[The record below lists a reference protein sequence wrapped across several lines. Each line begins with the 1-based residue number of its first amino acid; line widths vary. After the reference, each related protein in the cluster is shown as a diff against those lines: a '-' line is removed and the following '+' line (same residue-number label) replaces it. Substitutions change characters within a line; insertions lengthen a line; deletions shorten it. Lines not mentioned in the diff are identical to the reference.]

1 MPKAPR
7 ELKPEQLYRR
17 CDPKWFAFK
26 TTRDLPDLKGVLGQQ
41 RAVES
46 IDFGIRIQ
54 QDGYNLFAM
63 GPTGTGKHTIIRQFL
78 DARSKSREGLHDW
91 CYVHNFDDP
100 YKPLALRLPQGT
112 AREFENAMENLVA
125 DLITSIPAA
134 FESDEIQA
142 LQNEIEAEYAEREQK
157 PFEDLQVRARKRGI
171 ALMRTPSGVAISP
184 MEDGEVMK
192 PEQFQKLAE
201 ETQADLTALM
211 KEFHDEI
218 EKLIQQSP
226 KVRREMHRRIRKL
239 NETLATELVAE
250 LFSEV
255 RAKYKDLPFV
265 IAYLEAVQADV
276 VESSEAF
283 RPAMQEPPAGAIIL
297 PGMASPEEQLK
308 AIVDRYRVNRL
319 IDHAKTKQ
327 SPVVYCD
334 NPTFENLV
342 GSIEHMAEMGNLVTD
357 FTLIKAGAL
366 HKANGGYLIIDAREL
381 LRQPSAWEGLKRAL
395 RSGHIHTEPLGRYL
409 SMLSTVSL
417 EPQPIPLKVKVILV
431 GERQLYYALRY
442 HDSDFSELF
451 KVVADFE
458 ESVPR
463 SASMSRKYARMIAT
477 VARRENL
484 RPFDVPGV
492 CRLVEFGARLSG
504 NAGKLS
510 VQMMHLADLAR
521 EADYHAAEAKAKVI
535 TAAHI
540 DAALAAQEYRNG
552 RFAERMR
559 ERIEDGTVM
568 IDTRGERVG
577 QINALSVYQVGGT
590 AFGQPN
596 RITSRVSAG
605 HGRVLDIER
614 EVHLGGKLHSKGV
627 LILSGYLKAQ
637 FTPKKALS
645 LSASIVFEQSYGG
658 IDGDSASS
666 TELYAILSAI
676 SELPINQAL
685 AVTGSVNQF
694 GEVQA
699 IGGVNEKIE
708 GFFATCK
715 TNGLQQDNGVMIP
728 ESNASDLMLRR
739 EVVEAVE
746 AGTFHIYPV
755 RTIAQG
761 IQILTGVPAGRRL
774 KSGKFSKDSVFAR
787 VEARLEEF
795 AKKDEKKRGEAN
807 NGDANGTAN
816 GDADAGEKGRPKRGN
831 TGGSKIEIE
840 TKGKGTTPP
849 GGTIDTGT
857 QEGRR

>member
-1 MPKAPR
+1 MPRPPR

-17 CDPKWFAFK
+17 CDPNLFSFK
-26 TTRDLPDLKGVLGQQ
+26 TTRQVGDLKGVLGQK
-41 RAVES
+41 RAVGA
-46 IDFGIRIQ
+46 IDFGIKIQ

-78 DARSKSREGLHDW
+78 DARAVSREGVYDW
-91 CYVHNFDDP
+91 CYVHNFEDP
-100 YKPLALRLPQGT
+100 YKPLALRLPPGS
-112 AREFENAMENLVA
+112 AREFEDTMDNLVA
-125 DLITSIPAA
+125 DLITSIPTA
-134 FESDEIQA
+134 FESDEFQA
-142 LQNEIEAEYAEREQK
+142 QQNEIEAEYAEREQK

-171 ALMRTPSGVAISP
+171 ALLRTPSGVAISP
-184 MEDGEVMK
+184 MKDGEVMP
-192 PEQFQKLAE
+192 PEEFSKLSE

-226 KVRREMHRRIRKL
+226 KVRREMHRKIRKL
-239 NETLATELVAE
+239 NEALATELVAE
-250 LFSEV
+250 LFADVLKTYE
-255 RAKYKDLPFV
+255 DLPFV
-265 IAYLEAVQADV
+265 IAYLQEVQRDV
-276 VESSEAF
+276 VESSDAF
-283 RPAMQEPPAGAIIL
+283 RPSLQESAPGGLAL
-297 PGMASPEEQLK
+297 PGMVSPEEQLR

-319 IDHAKTKQ
+319 IDHAKTTQ

-342 GSIEHMAEMGNLVTD
+342 GSIEHMAEMGNLVTN
-357 FTLIKAGAL
+357 FTLIKPGAL
-366 HKANGGYLIIDAREL
+366 HEANGGYLIIDAREML
-381 LRQPSAWEGLKRAL
+381 GQPSAWVGLKRAL
-395 RSGHIHTEPLGRYL
+395 RSNHIHTEPLGRYL
-409 SMLSTVSL
+409 SMISTVSL

-431 GERQLYYALRY
+431 GERQLYYALRQY
-442 HDSDFSELF
+442 DSDFSELF

-463 SASMSRKYARMIAT
+463 NANVCRKYAKMVAT
-477 VARRENL
+477 VVRREGL
-484 RPFDVPGV
+484 RHFDVAGV
-492 CRLVEFGARLSG
+492 CRLIEYASRL
-504 NAGKLS
+504 AGDSRRLS

-521 EADYHAAEAKAKVI
+521 EADHHAAEAKAKVI
-535 TAAHI
+535 RAEHI

-568 IDTRGERVG
+568 IATKGERVG

-596 RITSRVSAG
+596 RITSRVHAG
-605 HGRVLDIER
+605 NGRVMDIER
-614 EVHLGGKLHSKGV
+614 EAHLGGKLHSKGV
-627 LILSGYLKAQ
+627 LILGGYLGAQ
-637 FTPKKALS
+637 FTPTKALS
-645 LSASIVFEQSYGG
+645 LSANIVFEQSYGG

-676 SELPINQAL
+676 SELPIKQSL

-715 TNGLQQDNGVMIP
+715 ANGLEIDNGVLIP
-728 ESNASDLMLRR
+728 QANVSDLMLRY

-746 AGTFHIYPV
+746 AGKFHIYPV
-755 RTIAQG
+755 KTIEQG
-761 IQILTGVPAGRRL
+761 IEILTGVPAGRRL
-774 KSGKFSKDSVFAR
+774 KSGKFSKGSVFAK

-795 AKKDEKKRGEAN
+795 AKKDEKRG
-807 NGDANGTAN
+807 
-816 GDADAGEKGRPKRGN
+816 R
-831 TGGSKIEIE
+831 
-840 TKGKGTTPP
+840 KGKGNS
-849 GGTIDTGT
+849 GDTDRETDTEG
-857 QEGRR
+857 EGEDEGKERERGRRR

>member
-1 MPKAPR
+1 
-7 ELKPEQLYRR
+7 L
-17 CDPKWFAFK
+17 D
-26 TTRDLPDLKGVLGQQ
+26 DLKGVLGQK
-41 RAVES
+41 RAVEA
-46 IDFGIRIQ
+46 IDFGIKIQ

-78 DARSKSREGLHDW
+78 DARAISRDGVYDW

-100 YKPLALRLPQGT
+100 YKPLALRLPPGT
-112 AREFENAMENLVA
+112 ARELEDTMENLVA

-134 FESDEIQA
+134 FESDEFQA
-142 LQNEIEAEYAEREQK
+142 QQNEIEAEFAEREQK
-157 PFEDLQVRARKRGI
+157 PFEDLQVRARKREI
-171 ALMRTPSGVAISP
+171 ALIRTPSGVAISP
-184 MEDGEVMK
+184 MKDGEVMP
-192 PEQFQKLAE
+192 PEEFSKLAE

-211 KEFHDEI
+211 KEYHDEI
-218 EKLIQQSP
+218 EKLIHQSP
-226 KVRREMHRRIRKL
+226 KLRREMYRKIRNL
-239 NETLATELVAE
+239 NESLATQLVAE
-250 LFSEV
+250 LFADVLEAYSE
-255 RAKYKDLPFV
+255 LPYV
-265 IAYLEAVQADV
+265 IAYLQAVQRDV
-276 VESSEAF
+276 VDSSDAF
-283 RPAMQEPPAGAIIL
+283 RPALQESGQAGLLL
-297 PGMASPEEQLK
+297 PGMASPEEQLR

-342 GSIEHMAEMGNLVTD
+342 GSIEHMAEMGNLVTN
-357 FTLIKAGAL
+357 FTLIKPGAL
-366 HKANGGYLIIDAREL
+366 HEANGGYLIIDAREL
-381 LRQPSAWEGLKRAL
+381 LGQPSAWVGLKRAL
-395 RSGHIHTEPLGRYL
+395 RSNHIHTEPLGRYL
-409 SMLSTVSL
+409 SMVSTVSL

-431 GERQLYYALRY
+431 GERQLYYALRRY
-442 HDSDFSELF
+442 DPDFEELF

-463 SASMSRKYARMIAT
+463 NASISRKYARMIAT
-477 VARRENL
+477 VARREKL
-484 RPFDVPGV
+484 RHFDVAGV
-492 CRLVEFGARLSG
+492 CRLIEYASRL
-504 NAGKLS
+504 AGDSRRLS
-510 VQMMHLADLAR
+510 VQMMHIADLAR
-521 EADYHAAEAKAKVI
+521 EADFHASEAGAKVI
-535 TAAHI
+535 KAAHI

-559 ERIEDGTVM
+559 ERVEDGTVM
-568 IDTRGERVG
+568 IDTEGERIG

-605 HGRVLDIER
+605 SGRVIDIER

-627 LILSGYLKAQ
+627 LILSSYLNAQ
-637 FTPKKALS
+637 FTPTKALS

-676 SELPINQAL
+676 SELPIKQAL

-715 TNGLQQDNGVMIP
+715 ANGLQEDNGVLIP
-728 ESNASDLMLRR
+728 QANVSDLMLRS

-746 AGTFHIYPV
+746 AGKFHIYPV
-755 RTIAQG
+755 RSIEEG
-761 IQILTGVPAGRRL
+761 IRILTGVPAGRRL
-774 KSGKFSKDSVFAR
+774 KSGKFAKGTVFAL

-795 AKKDEKKRGEAN
+795 AKKSDKDKKNGGADTGADDEGDSEGDSEGGRDEKGKDKKNR
-807 NGDANGTAN
+807 
-816 GDADAGEKGRPKRGN
+816 
-831 TGGSKIEIE
+831 GGS
-840 TKGKGTTPP
+840 
-849 GGTIDTGT
+849 
-857 QEGRR
+857 R

>member
-1 MPKAPR
+1 MPKTPR
-7 ELKPEQLYRR
+7 ELKPEQLYRQ
-17 CDPKWFAFK
+17 CDTKSLSFK
-26 TTRDLPDLKGVLGQQ
+26 TTRELDDLNGVLGQK
-41 RAVES
+41 RAVEA
-46 IDFGIRIQ
+46 IDFGIKIQ

-78 DARSKSREGLHDW
+78 DARSKSREGVYDW
-91 CYVHNFDDP
+91 CYVNNFEDA
-100 YKPLALRLPQGT
+100 YKPLALRLPPGT
-112 AREFENAMENLVA
+112 ARDFEDTMENLVA
-125 DLITSIPAA
+125 DLITTIPAA
-134 FESDEIQA
+134 FETDEFQA
-142 LQNEIEAEYAEREQK
+142 QLNEIEAEYSEKEQK
-157 PFEDLQVRARKRGI
+157 PFEDLQVRARKRDI

-184 MEDGEVMK
+184 MKDGEVMQ
-192 PEQFQKLAE
+192 PEEFEKLSE

-211 KEFHDEI
+211 KEFHEQI

-226 KVRREMHRRIRKL
+226 KVRREMHRKLRKL
-239 NETLATELVAE
+239 NEELATQVVGE
-250 LFSEV
+250 LFADV
-255 RAKYKDLPFV
+255 LKKYEGMPFV
-265 IAYLEAVQADV
+265 LDYLKAVQEDV
-276 VESSEAF
+276 IDSSDAF
-283 RPAMQEPPAGAIIL
+283 RPSMQEQPQGGLVL
-297 PGMASPEEQLK
+297 PGMASPEERLR

-319 IDHAKTKQ
+319 IDHRKTEQ

-342 GSIEHMAEMGNLVTD
+342 GSIEHMAEMGNLVTN

-366 HKANGGYLIIDAREL
+366 HEANGGYLIIDAREL
-381 LRQPSAWEGLKRAL
+381 LQQPSAWDGLKRAL
-395 RSGHIHTEPLGRYL
+395 RSNHIHTEPLGRYL

-431 GERQLYYALRY
+431 GERQLYYALRAY
-442 HDSDFSELF
+442 DSDFSELF

-463 SASMSRKYARMIAT
+463 NASTTKKYARMIAT
-477 VARRENL
+477 VARREEL
-484 RPFDVPGV
+484 RPFDRAGV
-492 CRLVEFGARLSG
+492 CRLIEYGSRL
-504 NAGKLS
+504 AGDSRKLS
-510 VQMMHLADLAR
+510 VQMMHIADLAR
-521 EADYHAAEAKAKVI
+521 EADFHAGQAKAEVI
-535 TAAHI
+535 TAEHVSASL
-540 DAALAAQEYRNG
+540 DAQEYRNG

-559 ERIEDGTVM
+559 ERVDDGTVM
-568 IDTRGERVG
+568 IDTKGERVG

-605 HGRVLDIER
+605 NGRVLDIER

-627 LILSGYLKAQ
+627 LILGSYLKAH
-637 FTPKKALS
+637 FTPTKALS

-676 SELPINQAL
+676 SQLPINQAL

-715 TNGLQQDNGVMIP
+715 SNGLQEDNGVLIP
-728 ESNASDLMLRR
+728 QANVSDLMLRR

-746 AGTFHIYPV
+746 AGTFHVYPV
-755 RTIAQG
+755 RTIAEG
-761 IQILTGVPAGRRL
+761 IEILTGVTAGRRL
-774 KSGKFSKDSVFAR
+774 KSGKFTKDSVFAK

-795 AKKDEKKRGEAN
+795 AKKDDKKDKKKNGNGGSNGNGNGEGKSKKKRSG
-807 NGDANGTAN
+807 G
-816 GDADAGEKGRPKRGN
+816 AG
-831 TGGSKIEIE
+831 
-840 TKGKGTTPP
+840 
-849 GGTIDTGT
+849 
-857 QEGRR
+857 